1 MNLSE
6 DFAARKK
13 TPMSLSEDLQHEK
26 NSDEPLQR
34 FCNKEKSS
42 FSTFL
47 LFNFII
53 QTKMEKQVDTIS
65 LGKLSN
71 YAHFNYMDAV
81 YKNLNSLLLMGEKLA
96 TELPI
101 FEEKLDNENEV
112 LVQSRK
118 NDLTEEIEV
127 GDDQRDSGLSG
138 YAQVLKGFLYLKSG
152 EQYEAAKKLD
162 KHLSDFNLS
171 PRMSLIK
178 QTGAMKNLIEDLE
191 TTYTSQVTS
200 LGLTPFVTMMKE
212 GNTAVDTNLQARDA
226 RSAGKMKAAVLTA
239 RSETDEIYN
248 KIIKKIN
255 ALAIVDEENADEY
268 GQLIDELNAQI
279 KHYKEQ
285 ELTPK
290 TKNTDSS
297 STSGSGTS
305 FKPFYPEY
313 E

>member
-1 MNLSE
+1 M
-6 DFAARKK
+6 D
-13 TPMSLSEDLQHEK
+13 
-26 NSDEPLQR
+26 
-34 FCNKEKSS
+34 
-42 FSTFL
+42 
-47 LFNFII
+47 
-53 QTKMEKQVDTIS
+53 KQIDTIALS
-65 LGKLSN
+65 RFSN
-71 YAHFNYMDAV
+71 YAHYNYMDVV
-81 YKNLNSLLLMGEKLA
+81 YKNLNSLLLMGEKLK

-101 FEEKLDNENEV
+101 FKEKLDNENDV
-112 LVQSRK
+112 LVLSRK
-118 NDLTEEIEV
+118 SDQTEVIET

-138 YAQVLKGFLYLKSG
+138 YAQVVKGFLYLKSG

-191 TTYTSQVTS
+191 ATYATEVEL
-200 LGLTPFVTMMKE
+200 LGLKPFVTMMKT
-212 GNTAVDTNLQARDA
+212 GNTAVDTSLQARDA

-255 ALAIVDEENADEY
+255 ALAIVDEVNAEEY

-290 TKNTDSS
+290 TKDTDSS

-313 E
+313 K

>member
-1 MNLSE
+1 
-6 DFAARKK
+6 
-13 TPMSLSEDLQHEK
+13 
-26 NSDEPLQR
+26 
-34 FCNKEKSS
+34 
-42 FSTFL
+42 
-47 LFNFII
+47 
-53 QTKMEKQVDTIS
+53 MEKQVDTIALS
-65 LGKLSN
+65 RFSN

-268 GQLIDELNAQI
+268 GQLIDELNAQS
-279 KHYKEQ
+279 YC
-285 ELTPK
+285 LTK
-290 TKNTDSS
+290 VRHK
-297 STSGSGTS
+297 GSRILACNDGNNHFTVTAENVKVFTIFTAPGNS
-305 FKPFYPEY
+305 DPAKPFTVECNGRKYSCRAGKSDRRPPYTAFIRVEL
-313 E
+313 

>member
-1 MNLSE
+1 
-6 DFAARKK
+6 
-13 TPMSLSEDLQHEK
+13 
-26 NSDEPLQR
+26 
-34 FCNKEKSS
+34 
-42 FSTFL
+42 
-47 LFNFII
+47 
-53 QTKMEKQVDTIS
+53 MEKQVDTIALS
-65 LGKLSN
+65 RFSN
-71 YAHFNYMDAV
+71 YAHYNYMDVV
-81 YKNLNSLLLMGEKLA
+81 YKNMSSLLILGEKLT

-101 FEEKLDNENEV
+101 FKEKLDNENDV

-118 NDLTEEIEV
+118 NDLTEEIET
-127 GDDQRDSGLSG
+127 GDDKRDSGLSG
-138 YAQVLKGFLYLKSG
+138 YTQMVKAFLFLRSG
-152 EQYEAAKKLD
+152 AQYEAAKKLNQ
-162 KHLSDFNLS
+162 HLSDYKLS
-171 PRMSLIK
+171 PQMSLVK
-178 QTGAMKNLIEDLE
+178 QTGAMKNFLEDLE

-290 TKNTDSS
+290 TKKADDS
-297 STSGSGTS
+297 STSDSDTNA
-305 FKPFYPEY
+305 
-313 E
+313 